1 MNSPN
6 QWQDDVIRFWF
17 EELQPQVWFERNTQ
31 VDATIAER
39 FSGLHQR
46 LSKSVGTSEIANARE
61 ALATVIVLD
70 QFSRNLF
77 RGSAQA
83 FATDQ
88 RALAIAQQAVERG
101 WDQELS
107 KDQRLFLYMPFQHAE
122 DRAVQ
127 ERSMDLFTALGD
139 AQTLDYARRH
149 KEVIDRFGR
158 YPHRNKILGREST
171 PEEIEFLKQPGSG
184 F

>member
-1 MNSPN
+1 MDSPN

-17 EELQPQVWFERNTQ
+17 DELQPQVWFERNTQ
-31 VDATIAER
+31 VDASIAER

-46 LSKSVGTSEIANARE
+46 LSKSASANEVKDARE

-83 FATDQ
+83 FASDPH
-88 RALAIAQQAVERG
+88 ALAVAQQAVERG
-101 WDQELS
+101 WDQQLS

-122 DRAVQ
+122 DRAIQ
-127 ERSMDLFTALGD
+127 QRSIDLFTALGD

-158 YPHRNKILGREST
+158 YPHRNAALGRDST
-171 PEEIEFLKQPGSG
+171 QEEIEFMKTHPG